1 MAVVEMPPPPINWA
15 DDALADAPWEPAQA
29 LEAPPLSPAIPK
41 QPPVD
46 LRIEATLANATVK
59 QTTISAIIGGGCCGY
74 VAGWC
79 LLSSLVRLGTVA
91 GATTAGLLVVLPPPP
106 LAANTLWFDV
116 DGDPR
121 GTARRTA
128 YSWARACAAFVLVAR
143 DSLKRLWQSLWRR
156 YGPALEGVSNQIVT
170 FDFLSHP
177 EADGPGHEGHRQKH
191 YRVGRRCR
199 PKIQP
204 RRQAQG
210 SGQND
215 AGRHHPRT

>member
-91 GATTAGLLVVLPPPP
+91 GATTAGLLVVLPP
-106 LAANTLWFDV
+106 
-116 DGDPR
+116 
-121 GTARRTA
+121 RR
-128 YSWARACAAFVLVAR
+128 
-143 DSLKRLWQSLWRR
+143 
-156 YGPALEGVSNQIVT
+156 
-170 FDFLSHP
+170 
-177 EADGPGHEGHRQKH
+177 
-191 YRVGRRCR
+191 
-199 PKIQP
+199 
-204 RRQAQG
+204 
-210 SGQND
+210 
-215 AGRHHPRT
+215 

>member
-1 MAVVEMPPPPINWA
+1 MPSTSVQRGALDAPWLSPTDRHDGDDAGPWQQPSRQPKPTRLASRREPSRGQGAASPSSRCRPRPINWA

-121 GTARRTA
+121 RNSETH
-128 YSWARACAAFVLVAR
+128 SLLV
-143 DSLKRLWQSLWRR
+143 
-156 YGPALEGVSNQIVT
+156 G
-170 FDFLSHP
+170 
-177 EADGPGHEGHRQKH
+177 
-191 YRVGRRCR
+191 
-199 PKIQP
+199 
-204 RRQAQG
+204 
-210 SGQND
+210 
-215 AGRHHPRT
+215 